1 MIGAVQINNETLEAN
16 VMPNAVFSAMKY
28 REPPHNPDK
37 NNKNS
42 SFTQLAHNRR
52 CAIVKIQKYA
62 STKRYNNIS
71 TGDNPVLIS
80 IFVET
85 NVVPP
90 YNDCQYGDTMIQKI
104 FTFKHNCVR
113 IRFLFAAKLF
123 KEDCFPI
130 RQA

>member
-16 VMPNAVFSAMKY
+16 VMPSAVFSAMKY

-37 NNKNS
+37 NNKN
-42 SFTQLAHNRR
+42 
-52 CAIVKIQKYA
+52 
-62 STKRYNNIS
+62 
-71 TGDNPVLIS
+71 
-80 IFVET
+80 
-85 NVVPP
+85 
-90 YNDCQYGDTMIQKI
+90 TMIQKI

>member
-52 CAIVKIQKYA
+52 CAIVKIQNTQA
-62 STKRYNNIS
+62 RNDITIS
-71 TGDNPVLIS
+71 QPVIIL
-80 IFVET
+80 
-85 NVVPP
+85 
-90 YNDCQYGDTMIQKI
+90 Y
-104 FTFKHNCVR
+104 
-113 IRFLFAAKLF
+113 
-123 KEDCFPI
+123 
-130 RQA
+130 

>member
-16 VMPNAVFSAMKY
+16 VMPSAVFSAMKY

-71 TGDNPVLIS
+71 TGDCS
-80 IFVET
+80 
-85 NVVPP
+85 P

>member
-16 VMPNAVFSAMKY
+16 VMPSAVFSAMKY

-71 TGDNPVLIS
+71 TGDNPVELDFYLLQSYLKKIVFLYVKLKYDNFP
-80 IFVET
+80 IFV
-85 NVVPP
+85 
-90 YNDCQYGDTMIQKI
+90 
-104 FTFKHNCVR
+104 
-113 IRFLFAAKLF
+113 LFCIL
-123 KEDCFPI
+123 
-130 RQA
+130 